1 MNESVYSSH
10 PWPESMC
17 APNPDA
23 RSSSHV
29 PSTAGELSKRNGWA
43 HRDGDRA
50 AHMRWRRKAIKA
62 QSSCQMCGS
71 TDKLDVHHDEHG
83 NPIVLCNLHHV
94 AIDPYARAR

>member
-1 MNESVYSSH
+1 M
-10 PWPESMC
+10 
-17 APNPDA
+17 A
-23 RSSSHV
+23 RVHV
-29 PSTAGELSKRNGWA
+29 CSEPGCPQLEPCPVHGRRDQKRQGWH

-83 NPIVLCNLHHV
+83 NPVVLCNLHHV
-94 AIDPYARAR
+94 TIDPHARAR